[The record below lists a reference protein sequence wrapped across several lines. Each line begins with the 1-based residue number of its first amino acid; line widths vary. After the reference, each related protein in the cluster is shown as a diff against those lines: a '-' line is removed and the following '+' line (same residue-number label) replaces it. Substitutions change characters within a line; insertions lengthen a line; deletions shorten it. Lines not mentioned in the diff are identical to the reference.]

1 MDHIM
6 TMTNRLA
13 RWGVGLCALAMGID
27 PATVPTYAGEQSG
40 VLRVESEIFVAGD
53 EKPLARTLTLFRN
66 GIAWDFLDLPVGKE
80 TGLPASITDDC
91 GEIVLHD
98 PARERVVVIDPSRNK
113 KTQIAAIRL
122 ERLSASLTSWARQSD
137 DRLVRWAGGPD
148 FGDGFK
154 EQKSQLEL
162 IGPRVRYEVQFTPA
176 PFEDAAELY
185 HRFADTAILLKAL
198 MHPGGL
204 PPFPRLAI
212 NQRVASVGGIPSMVT
227 LDIDAK
233 LTLSAGR
240 PASLRSVHKVH
251 PRLLAIDL
259 ERIQQAEARAAVA
272 EMVDLATFI
281 DHTSAVPISGASV
294 QPDSFQASELKK
306 GPKVLLPL
314 PSG

>member
-13 RWGVGLCALAMGID
+13 RWGVGLCALAMVID

-40 VLRVESEIFVAGD
+40 VLRVESEIFAAGD
-53 EKPLARTLTLFRN
+53 EKPLART
-66 GIAWDFLDLPVGKE
+66 
-80 TGLPASITDDC
+80 
-91 GEIVLHD
+91 
-98 PARERVVVIDPSRNK
+98 
-113 KTQIAAIRL
+113 
-122 ERLSASLTSWARQSD
+122 
-137 DRLVRWAGGPD
+137 
-148 FGDGFK
+148 
-154 EQKSQLEL
+154 
-162 IGPRVRYEVQFTPA
+162 
-176 PFEDAAELY
+176 
-185 HRFADTAILLKAL
+185 
-198 MHPGGL
+198 
-204 PPFPRLAI
+204 
-212 NQRVASVGGIPSMVT
+212 
-227 LDIDAK
+227 

-294 QPDSFQASELKK
+294 QPDSLQASELKK